1 LIDTP
6 QIESKIKSAKGI
18 EYSKITGGMGK
29 KVQVSVGVDEP
40 GVEFNRRV
48 VPVMINNSLVVR
60 GQEYRFLLTKCT
72 PFTRSM
78 LI

>member
-1 LIDTP
+1 LTDTP

-18 EYSKITGGMGK
+18 EYSKITRRMGK

-48 VPVMINNSLVVR
+48 VPVMLIIVWSQ
-60 GQEYRFLLTKCT
+60 GF
-72 PFTRSM
+72 RSADFS
-78 LI
+78 